1 LGGSQIADDI
11 LVTRGCLYAAYSLTT
26 LSSIIGKLTT
36 TGLPV
41 TKPTH
46 EPQVKKGEQPK
57 HSFSLGAC
65 LLVFSLARAT
75 QSLSVQ
81 HGLAERII
89 TYNDK
94 MRQMIFTCQSYLIIT
109 GFKR

>member
-1 LGGSQIADDI
+1 MGGSQIAEEI
-11 LVTRGCLYAAYSLTT
+11 LVMRGWQYAAYSLAALSVTT
-26 LSSIIGKLTT
+26 GKLTIKA
-36 TGLPV
+36 LPA
-41 TKPTH
+41 TKPKH

-65 LLVFSLARAT
+65 LLVASLFTTT

-89 TYNDK
+89 TYKDK
-94 MRQMIFTCQSYLIIT
+94 MKQIIFTHQSYLIIA
-109 GFKR
+109 GFGK